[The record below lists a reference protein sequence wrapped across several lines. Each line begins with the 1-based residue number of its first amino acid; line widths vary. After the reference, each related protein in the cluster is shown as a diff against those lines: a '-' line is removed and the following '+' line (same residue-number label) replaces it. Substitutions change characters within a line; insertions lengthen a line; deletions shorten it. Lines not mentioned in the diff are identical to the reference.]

1 MQRETEDKESRKKA
15 EGLPD
20 MGLSTGILVRRQD
33 PLFLTDDSP
42 GILLSDDFWLLP
54 LTHLVTLNVS
64 LTALFLAFVLCSLLL
79 PRELLLIEKW
89 VEDFKSLCGHSKNKD
104 TSPYSLPEA
113 KLKTHDLRHTVKI
126 SVHSWGQGL
135 GLFFFFLIYNEYKSI
150 LIIELRSQKSVS

>member
-15 EGLPD
+15 KGLPD

-33 PLFLTDDSP
+33 PLSLTDDSP
-42 GILLSDDFWLLP
+42 GILLLAP
-54 LTHLVTLNVS
+54 PTHSPCDPKCFPHCLVPCLC
-64 LTALFLAFVLCSLLL
+64 APHCSLH
-79 PRELLLIEKW
+79 PHRELLLIEKW

-113 KLKTHDLRHTVKI
+113 KLKTHDLRHMVRI

-150 LIIELRSQKSVS
+150 LIIDLRSQKSVS